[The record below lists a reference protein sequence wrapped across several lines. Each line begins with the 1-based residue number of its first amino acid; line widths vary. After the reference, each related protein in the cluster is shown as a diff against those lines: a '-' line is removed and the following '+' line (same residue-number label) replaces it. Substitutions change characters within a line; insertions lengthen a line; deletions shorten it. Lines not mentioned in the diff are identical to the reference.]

1 MNGVLETTFAV
12 KLHLAQPGEGKS
24 GQNSL
29 DEFWGRELFF
39 GSGVLKVPQ
48 IVEGA
53 DWGRRCLIRY
63 QNERW
68 NSIVNLMCNVC

>member
-1 MNGVLETTFAV
+1 MDCWRLLLQSNNIW
-12 KLHLAQPGEGKS
+12 PEGKS

-29 DEFWGRELFF
+29 DEFWGREPFF
-39 GSGVLKVPQ
+39 GSGVLNVPQ

-53 DWGRRCLIRY
+53 GWEHRCWIRY

-68 NSIVNLMCNVC
+68 NSIVILMCNVC